1 MYDIE
6 FKTKKLERCYLVSQY
21 GQRVLGPEIARKYIE
36 RINILRSIESLD
48 DLKTFPQLRFHP
60 LKGDRQDQYAI
71 NLTGYIRLIFTL
83 QREEMQIICIE
94 EVSKHYE

>member
-21 GQRVLGPEIARKYIE
+21 GQRVLGPDIARKYIE

-48 DLKTFPQLRFHP
+48 DLNAFPQLRFHS
-60 LKGDRQDQYAI
+60 LKGDREGQYAI
-71 NLTGYIRLIFTL
+71 NLTGYVRLIFTL
-83 QREEMQIICIE
+83 QGSEMQVICIE
-94 EVSKHYE
+94 EMSKHYE